1 HRPHPG
7 AGGGQ
12 APRRPGRPYSCRTR
26 RRGGARPAARRAHH
40 RRPAPRRR
48 ARPAGLPERGGTGHP
63 RPRRQP
69 EHRRRRTTLRRG
81 DHDPDPRRTGDR
93 HQHHQARRRDL
104 AADQHREHA
113 RPGRHAHLRGRRARQ
128 PAADARQRPARPAR
142 TRRGDRRRRAVRRQ
156 RRVPRDGDGARQMI
170 RVIVVDDQT
179 LVRQGIRSLLDLT
192 DDIEVVGEAD
202 DGMAALAA
210 IEEHDPDVVLL
221 ALRMPRHD
229 GLWTLEA
236 LRERDG
242 EPPAVLVLTTFDSD
256 TLVLDAMR
264 AGAGGYLLKDVT
276 LERLTKAI
284 RVLAGGGTLISPS
297 ITDRLLRAVHR
308 RRPPGEP
315 DLPVIQQLTE
325 RELEVLRL
333 VAEGYSNREIAQALF
348 LAEGTVKNH
357 VSTVLLKLGARDRTN
372 AVLRAL
378 HAHVLD

>member
-1 HRPHPG
+1 
-7 AGGGQ
+7 
-12 APRRPGRPYSCRTR
+12 
-26 RRGGARPAARRAHH
+26 
-40 RRPAPRRR
+40 
-48 ARPAGLPERGGTGHP
+48 
-63 RPRRQP
+63 
-69 EHRRRRTTLRRG
+69 
-81 DHDPDPRRTGDR
+81 
-93 HQHHQARRRDL
+93 
-104 AADQHREHA
+104 
-113 RPGRHAHLRGRRARQ
+113 
-128 PAADARQRPARPAR
+128 
-142 TRRGDRRRRAVRRQ
+142 
-156 RRVPRDGDGARQMI
+156 MI

-221 ALRMPRHD
+221 DLRMPRHD